1 MSTMPGEP
9 GETVTAAGATEAV
22 KLAAVADT
30 VKVAVATPLS
40 AYPGAIAI
48 ALTVAEPGAVK
59 VKGAV

>member
-9 GETVTAAGATEAV
+9 GETVTVDGATEAV
-22 KLAAVADT
+22 KFAAVADT

-40 AYPGAIAI
+40 AYPDAIAI
-48 ALTVAEPGAVK
+48 ALTVAEPGAVN